1 MIFRALEAA
10 GKICYSGDMFDNWT
24 YFGPVE
30 MMEKDRYSKV
40 CLCIIFVLL
49 TPKNYLHINFLS
61 NQIRML
67 IFNLSKM
74 PSNINDSYGIIKPLY
89 RFCILYTCTC
99 VRMYMWLGSLLYI
112 AIVESNHKSEP
123 ISLPECIFHHN

>member
-10 GKICYSGDMFDNWT
+10 GQMCYSGDMFDDWT

-49 TPKNYLHINFLS
+49 TPKNYLHINFY
-61 NQIRML
+61 QIKL
-67 IFNLSKM
+67 LEC
-74 PSNINDSYGIIKPLY
+74 LY
-89 RFCILYTCTC
+89 SICQKCQATLMIPM
-99 VRMYMWLGSLLYI
+99 V
-112 AIVESNHKSEP
+112 
-123 ISLPECIFHHN
+123 